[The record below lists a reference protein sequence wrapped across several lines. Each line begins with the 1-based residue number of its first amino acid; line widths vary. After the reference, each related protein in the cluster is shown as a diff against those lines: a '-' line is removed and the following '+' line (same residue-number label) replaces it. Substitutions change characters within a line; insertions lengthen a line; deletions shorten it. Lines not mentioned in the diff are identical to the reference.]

1 MAGVGHEKVGHTG
14 QGLWHHAGWQLPAY
28 IQHVAN
34 DLIASGHSESNAVQM
49 AVGIIKNWAHGHDG
63 HGHKVSA
70 ETAAKAAAALAE
82 WEALK
87 AASKHGSSRMAKYS
101 ADELRTMGGKGQ
113 AFKNADGSYS
123 YPIGDAEDLA
133 NAIHAV
139 GRGSA
144 SHNALRK
151 YIIGRAKTLGK
162 SSLIPDNWNPD
173 GSLKSGGR
181 SMTAPTPYT
190 RSFALEDI
198 SVRAGD
204 GRTVDAYAAV
214 FNSPT
219 PIRDQDGEYE
229 EIIDPSAF
237 DRAID
242 HARRTKG
249 GWNIPVMFNHGM
261 TIFQTPSERHSV
273 PIGTLEE
280 IRAEQRGL
288 FTRTRYHKTGPADE
302 VLEAIRE
309 GSITAYSF
317 SGAFNRSTPALPVG
331 DKYRPDRRTGKLT
344 TVRRTESTLRE
355 LGPATF
361 AAYPD
366 AEIVGVRAEQA
377 AMLINSM
384 SYDERQRL
392 AEIFRSGTPMD
403 PPDDGTPSDEG
414 PAAEDPPP
422 GHSDRSIKQELQA
435 QRAQFLI
442 RHGGVK

>member
-14 QGLWHHAGWQLPAY
+14 QGLWHHKGWQLPAY

-34 DLIASGHSESNAVQM
+34 DLIESGHSESNAVQM

-181 SMTAPTPYT
+181 SMTTPYT

-198 SVRAGD
+198 SIRAGD

-214 FNSPT
+214 FNTPV

-229 EIIDPSAF
+229 EVIDPAAF
-237 DRAID
+237 NRAID
-242 HARRTKG
+242 HAKRAKG
-249 GWNIPVMFNHGM
+249 GWNLPVMFNHGM
-261 TIFQTPSERHSV
+261 TIWSTPSERHSV
-273 PIGTLEE
+273 PIGIPEE
-280 IRAEQRGL
+280 IRADSRGL
-288 FTRTRYHKTGPADE
+288 FTRTRYHRSQVADE

-317 SGAFNRSTPALPVG
+317 SGAFNRSDPMVPRG
-331 DKYRPDRRTGKLT
+331 GFRPDRSGKLPT
-344 TVRRTESTLRE
+344 LRRMESTLRE
-355 LGPATF
+355 YGPTPF
-361 AAYPD
+361 PAYSG

-377 AMLINSM
+377 AALLGSL
-384 SYDERQRL
+384 SYDERLRL
-392 AEIFRSGTPMD
+392 VEIFRSGTLGD
-403 PPDDGTPSDEG
+403 SPDVGTPSDEG
-414 PAAEDPPP
+414 PAADDPPSR
-422 GHSDRSIKQELQA
+422 HSTRSPKQELQA
-435 QRAQFLI
+435 RRAQFLI
-442 RHGGVK
+442 RHGGTDA